1 VLLFAGMGLWAGEP
15 PFSLSAMGGFPLEG
29 TVSELKALHDIHG
42 GVFVIFIADGRLGIY
57 HGDKQGNFEP
67 YQAEGLEEEELGEVR
82 LLRLL
87 DRGPRHFA
95 AFISRTGG
103 AETVYLLSLDHQG
116 GLRAYPAR
124 ETRSAER
131 IADYAL
137 AYGAEGA
144 ALYLLSGGVLSGIT
158 GINGPWE
165 LPVKRRV
172 SGEGER
178 VAAFGFS
185 ENLSGKFGCGWYRAA
200 GREGPEWS
208 LFSSANHALF
218 YRKKLG
224 IYGPDARIG
233 ITAAADRIVFTVI
246 DGKKAAV
253 FEGSAEG
260 FTAAAAFEAPVPVSG
275 YYAAENNGGLGI
287 LTGGERGGAVYGVS
301 GGTSAAPRFQRY
313 FTVPDGLPVELA
325 DVSINAVSI
334 NTVSRDT
341 DGSGGR
347 EFAALYQKEGRWRSV
362 LLDADRGAGE
372 ETILPGIAEGAVK
385 LPGRGG
391 ADRQGRLLYFISVPE
406 NAGQAEFI
414 MLNFE
419 RDRWGAAQRL
429 TLPGGT
435 GKPDISAWTQKIN
448 GLLFLALHD
457 GRRVL
462 VCRMEGG
469 AV

>member
-1 VLLFAGMGLWAGEP
+1 MRRESRMRCLALVLLFAGLELWAGEP
-15 PFSLSAMGGFPLEG
+15 PFSLTAMGGFPLEG
-29 TVSELKALHDIHG
+29 TVSELKALQDVHG
-42 GVFVIFIADGRLGIY
+42 GVFVFFIADGRLGIY

-67 YQAEGLEEEELGEVR
+67 YQAEGLEERELGEVR

-103 AETVYLLSLDHQG
+103 AEIVYLLSLDHQG

-124 ETRSAER
+124 ETRSAEG

-144 ALYLLSGGVLSGIT
+144 ALYLLSGGVLSAVT

-185 ENLSGKFGCGWYRAA
+185 ENLSGTFGCGWYRAA
-200 GREGPEWS
+200 GREGPVVS

-224 IYGPDARIG
+224 TYGPDARISS
-233 ITAAADRIVFTVI
+233 AAAEDRIVFTII
-246 DGKKAAV
+246 DGTKAAV
-253 FEGSAEG
+253 FEGAAEG
-260 FTAAAAFEAPVPVSG
+260 FTAAAAFEAPVPISG
-275 YYAAENNGGLGI
+275 YCAARKNGGLGI

-301 GGTSAAPRFQRY
+301 GGTSAAPRFHQY
-313 FTVPDGLPVELA
+313 FTVSGGLPVELA
-325 DVSINAVSI
+325 I
-334 NTVSRDT
+334 
-341 DGSGGR
+341 GSGR

-362 LLDADRGAGE
+362 LLDADHGGGE

-385 LPGRGG
+385 LPYRSG
-391 ADRQGRLLYFISVPE
+391 ADQHGRRLYFISGGE
-406 NAGQAEFI
+406 HAGQAEFI

-419 RDRWGAAQRL
+419 GDRWETARRL

-435 GKPDISAWTQKIN
+435 GRPGISAWTQKIN

-469 AV
+469 EV